1 MTTKTLLTIAFLIIS
16 LSSISQKLIKF
27 KSEDGKVGLKDG
39 NDKIIL
45 SPIYDYI
52 YDFNRG
58 FAKIFIG
65 DTLDYGAP
73 KQGVFGLVNDNG
85 EVIVEPK
92 YNHIYN
98 FNKTWARV
106 FIGKTYDG
114 CNPIDGKY
122 GFIDKSG
129 KEVIQL
135 NYKRANRFYYGIC
148 KVNLNGK
155 VGYIDSTENVV
166 IPFNYDHITSFRKG
180 LATTFV
186 GTTDDKG
193 NTLEGKY
200 GVIDISGKELIPA
213 IYDRANYTDG
223 FAFVVNN
230 NKFGL
235 LKDGDTI
242 INFIYDGAKGY
253 AYGIILVY
261 NNVDENTDDNNPIY
275 DDYGNEIV
283 ERKYGFV
290 DTLGN
295 LVIPMIYDDAID
307 LRNKLSIVKKDGYY
321 GIINRA
327 GETILDFSY
336 DKIYQPEEG
345 NGEYQMRTF
354 KDGKYG
360 CIEPNGKVILEPK
373 YDRINLSYYDSGII
387 VVTNDE
393 KKGCVNSKG
402 EIVLPI
408 EFDYIS
414 VYNENK
420 FRVTIGEKTYFVN
433 SKGEKI
439 E

>member
-1 MTTKTLLTIAFLIIS
+1 MKTKILLTIAFLIFS
-16 LSSISQKLIKF
+16 LVSISQNLTKF
-27 KSEDGKVGLKDG
+27 KSEEGKVGLKDE
-39 NDKIIL
+39 NEKIVL
-45 SPIYDYI
+45 NPIYDYI
-52 YDFNRG
+52 YNFNSG

-65 DTLDYGAP
+65 DTLDYGDP
-73 KQGVFGLVNDNG
+73 KQGVFGLVNKRG
-85 EVIVEPK
+85 KVIVEPK

-114 CNPIDGKY
+114 CNPIEGKY

-129 KEVIQL
+129 KEVIPP
-135 NYKRANRFYYGIC
+135 NYKRAKNFYLGIC
-148 KVNLNGK
+148 KVNFNGK
-155 VGYIDSTENVV
+155 VGYIDSTENAI
-166 IPFNYDHITSFRKG
+166 IPFEYDHITNFRKG

-186 GTTDDKG
+186 GTTDDRG
-193 NTLEGKY
+193 NTIEGKY

-213 IYDRANYTDG
+213 IYDRASYTDG

-235 LKDGDTI
+235 LKGGDTI

-253 AYGIILVY
+253 ANGLILIY
-261 NNVDENTDDNNPIY
+261 NNVDKNTDEINPIY
-275 DDYGNEIV
+275 DDYGNEII

-307 LRNKLSIVKKDGYY
+307 LRNKLSIVKKNGYY

-336 DKIYQPEEG
+336 DKIYIPEEG
-345 NGEYQMRTF
+345 NGEYQMRTL

-360 CIEPNGKVILEPK
+360 CIEPDGKVILEPN

-393 KKGCVNSKG
+393 KMGCVNIKG
-402 EIVLPI
+402 ELVIPLD
-408 EFDYIS
+408 FDYIS
-414 VYNENK
+414 VYNKNK
-420 FRVTIGEKTYFVN
+420 FRVTIDEKTYFVN